1 MTHSNSE
8 RNGADAPVPWKS
20 VLTRREYFETVLKSR
35 HLCVREFLKIV
46 VPGRWQSANILE
58 NICQHYGHRRL
69 LLPEFSLDELFPGLN
84 ELSVTVSGMPRGSWS
99 TPITDQVMLAKLA
112 RLLRPKNI
120 LEVGS
125 YRGYTARL
133 LAENTTSDCIIHAL
147 DINPDHGEAYLKSPL
162 ESRIRRHIGS
172 LKDQTPESL
181 KGISFDFVFVDAD
194 HQFEA
199 VENDT
204 RTILPL
210 LAEDGAIIWHDY
222 SDWGWMS
229 SWNRVPEFLH
239 NLSKEIP
246 ILTIPGTT
254 LALHRRGWTYQ
265 GVEKAIEEWSRLSGR
280 SHWES
285 TTIRGEWG

>member
-1 MTHSNSE
+1 MIPSNNHCNGSE
-8 RNGADAPVPWKS
+8 APIAWKGVVS
-20 VLTRREYFETVLKSR
+20 RREYFDAVMKSR
-35 HLCVREFLKIV
+35 HLCVRELLKIV
-46 VPGRWQSANILE
+46 VPGRWQSADILE

-69 LLPEFSLDELFPGLN
+69 LLSEFSVDALFPGLN
-84 ELSVTVSGMPRGSWS
+84 ELSVTVSDMPRGSWS

-125 YRGYTARL
+125 FRGYTARL
-133 LAENTTSDCIIHAL
+133 LAENTASDCVIHAL

-162 ESRIRRHIGS
+162 KSRIRRHIGA
-172 LKDQTPESL
+172 LKDRAPESL
-181 KGISFDFVFVDAD
+181 KGISFDLVFVDAD

-199 VENDT
+199 VESDT

-210 LAEDGAIIWHDY
+210 LAEGGAIVWHDY

-246 ILTIPGTT
+246 VLTIPGTT
-254 LALHRRGWTYQ
+254 LALHRRGWTYHD
-265 GVEKAIEEWSRLSGR
+265 VEKAIEEWRRLSGR

-285 TTIRGEWG
+285 AAIRGE

>member
-1 MTHSNSE
+1 VNRHNNE
-8 RNGADAPVPWKS
+8 RNGADASVSWKG
-20 VLTRREYFETVLKSR
+20 VITRREYFETVLKSR

-46 VPGRWQSANILE
+46 MPGRWQSANILE
-58 NICQHYGHRRL
+58 NICQHYGHSRL
-69 LLPEFSLDELFPGLN
+69 LLPEFSVEDLFPGLN
-84 ELSVTVSGMPRGSWS
+84 ELSITVSGMPRGSWS

-112 RLLRPKNI
+112 RFLRPKNI

-125 YRGYTARL
+125 FRGYTARL
-133 LAENTTSDCIIHAL
+133 LAENTAPDCTIHAL
-147 DINPDHGEAYLKSPL
+147 DINPDHGEAYIKSPL
-162 ESRIRRHIGS
+162 KSRIRRHIGS
-172 LKDQTPESL
+172 LKEQAPESL

-199 VENDT
+199 VDSDT
-204 RTILPL
+204 RTIRPL
-210 LAEDGAIIWHDY
+210 LAEGGVLIWHDY

-265 GVEKAIEEWSRLSGR
+265 VVEKAIEEWRRLSGR
-280 SHWES
+280 SHWE
-285 TTIRGEWG
+285 TATIRGE

>member
-1 MTHSNSE
+1 MIRRNNE
-8 RNGADAPVPWKS
+8 RNSADAPVHGKS
-20 VLTRREYFETVLKSR
+20 VLTRREYFEFVLNSR

-46 VPGRWQSANILE
+46 VPGRWQSAHILE

-69 LLPEFSLDELFPGLN
+69 HLPEFSVEELFPGLN
-84 ELSVTVSGMPRGSWS
+84 ETPITVSSMPRGSWS
-99 TPITDQVMLAKLA
+99 TPITDQVMIAKLA

-125 YRGYTARL
+125 FRGYTARL
-133 LAENTTSDCIIHAL
+133 LAENTASDCIIHAL
-147 DINPDHGEAYLKSPL
+147 DINPDHGEAYIKSPL
-162 ESRIRRHIGS
+162 KSRIRRHIGS
-172 LKDQTPESL
+172 LKDQPPESL

-199 VENDT
+199 VESDT
-204 RTILPL
+204 RTIIPL
-210 LAEDGAIIWHDY
+210 LAEAGVLIWHDY

-229 SWNRVPEFLH
+229 SWNRVPEFLQ

-254 LALHRRGWTYQ
+254 LALHRRGWIYQ
-265 GVEKAIEEWSRLSGR
+265 DVEKAVEEWMRLSGR

-285 TTIRGEWG
+285 ATIRGEW

>member
-1 MTHSNSE
+1 VIQRDNE

-20 VLTRREYFETVLKSR
+20 VFTRREYFETVLKSR

-46 VPGRWQSANILE
+46 VPGRWQSADILE

-69 LLPEFSLDELFPGLN
+69 LLPEFSVEELFPGLN
-84 ELSVTVSGMPRGSWS
+84 ETSITVSGMPRGSWS

-125 YRGYTARL
+125 FRGYTARL
-133 LAENTTSDCIIHAL
+133 LAENTASDCIIHAL
-147 DINPDHGEAYLKSPL
+147 DINPDHGEAYIKSPL
-162 ESRIRRHIGS
+162 KSRIRRHIGS
-172 LKDQTPESL
+172 LKDRAPESL
-181 KGISFDFVFVDAD
+181 KGISFDYVFVDAD

-199 VENDT
+199 VESDT

-210 LAEDGAIIWHDY
+210 LAEEGALIWHDY

-265 GVEKAIEEWSRLSGR
+265 DVEKAIEEWRRLSGQ

-285 TTIRGEWG
+285 ETIRGE